1 MTEQDK
7 RLKEAQKTGTEKG
20 GRQTV
25 PPPFIREKIVKKPVR
40 FRERILRFL
49 ALLILAVVMGAA
61 AAVAF
66 VSVRYRMEQR
76 LYPEE
81 TGEAVVI
88 PKDTDPHETQTEP
101 AQTAEETEPQT
112 EETMTEEDLGEMIQS
127 AVDEKKLELSDY
139 KRLSTLTTG
148 VWKEASRGFV
158 TITSVRQN
166 EDWFDNVYENE
177 GQTSGIITQVSGRDV
192 LILTR
197 FDKVQDTDELEVT
210 FFNGLKAQAQVR
222 GADSLTGLA
231 VLNVPVSSLKAS
243 DLELIT
249 PAALGNSYALS
260 PGTPV
265 IAAGDPYGMVGSMA
279 VGAVVYTRTDTG
291 GIDMDLR
298 VIDTDLGLP
307 EQSGGFL
314 LNLDGEVV
322 AVFTAEY
329 GGRDGAMTSAVG
341 ISNIKGIIENLCNGK
356 EVAYMGVKGQAVTA
370 EIADTHDLPVGVYVT
385 ETLQSGPAY
394 RAGIQNGDVITEVD
408 GTPVTSMRELHET
421 LLMLA
426 PEAEVE
432 VTAVRK
438 GIDEARELEFT
449 VQLRSR

>member
-7 RLKEAQKTGTEKG
+7 KLKEERKTADEKG
-20 GRQTV
+20 GQQAA
-25 PPPFIREKIVKKPVR
+25 PPSFIREKIVKKPVR
-40 FRERILRFL
+40 FRERIVRFL
-49 ALLILAVVMGAA
+49 TLLILAVLMGAA
-61 AAVAF
+61 AAIAF
-66 VSVRYRMEQR
+66 VTVRYRMEQK
-76 LYPEE
+76 LYQEE

-101 AQTAEETEPQT
+101 AQTVEETEPQT
-112 EETMTEEDLGEMIQS
+112 EETVTEEDLGEMIQS

-210 FFNGLKAQAQVR
+210 FFNGLKAQAQVK
-222 GADSLTGLA
+222 GTDSLTGLA
-231 VLNVPVSSLKAS
+231 VLNVPTSSLKPS

-279 VGAVVYTRTDTG
+279 VGSVVYTRTDAG

-329 GGRDGAMTSAVG
+329 SGSDGSRTSALG
-341 ISNIKGIIENLCNGK
+341 ISNIKGIIESLCNGK
-356 EVAYMGVKGQAVTA
+356 GVAYMGVKGQAVTA
-370 EIADTHDLPVGVYVT
+370 EIAETHDLPVGVYIT
-385 ETLQSGPAY
+385 ETVQSGPAY
-394 RAGIQNGDVITEVD
+394 RAGIQNGDVITEV
-408 GTPVTSMRELHET
+408 GGMPVASMRELHET
-421 LLMLA
+421 LLTLA
-426 PEAEVE
+426 PDTEVE
-432 VTAVRK
+432 VTAVRR
-438 GIDEARELEFT
+438 GIDEERRLEFA
-449 VQLRSR
+449 VQLRNR

>member
-1 MTEQDK
+1 MTEKDK
-7 RLKEAQKTGTEKG
+7 KVKEEQKTGTEKG
-20 GRQTV
+20 GQQAA

-40 FRERILRFL
+40 LKDRIFRGM
-49 ALLILAVVMGAA
+49 ALLVLAALMGAA
-61 AAVAF
+61 AAAAF
-66 VSVRYRMEQR
+66 VTVRYRMEQK

-88 PKDTDPHETQTEP
+88 PKDTDPHETQTET

-112 EETMTEEDLGEMIQS
+112 EETMTEEDLDELIQS

-139 KRLSTLTTG
+139 KRLSALTTG

-197 FDKVQDTDELEVT
+197 FDKVQDTDELEIT
-210 FFNGLKAQAQVR
+210 FFNGLKTQAQVK
-222 GADSLTGLA
+222 GTDSLTGLA
-231 VLNVPVSSLKAS
+231 VLNVPVASLKAS

-249 PAALGNSYALS
+249 PVALGNSYALS

-279 VGAVVYTRTDTG
+279 VGSVVYTRTDTG

-322 AVFTAEY
+322 AIFTAAY
-329 GGRDGAMTSAVG
+329 SGSDGAMTSAVG

-356 EVAYMGVKGQAVTA
+356 SVAYMGVKGQAVTA
-370 EIADTHDLPVGVYVT
+370 EIADAHDLPVGVYVT
-385 ETLQSGPAY
+385 ETVQSGPAY
-394 RAGIQNGDVITEVD
+394 RAGIQNGDVITEVG

-421 LLMLA
+421 LLTFA

-438 GIDEARELEFT
+438 GIDEERELEFM
-449 VQLRSR
+449 VQLRNR